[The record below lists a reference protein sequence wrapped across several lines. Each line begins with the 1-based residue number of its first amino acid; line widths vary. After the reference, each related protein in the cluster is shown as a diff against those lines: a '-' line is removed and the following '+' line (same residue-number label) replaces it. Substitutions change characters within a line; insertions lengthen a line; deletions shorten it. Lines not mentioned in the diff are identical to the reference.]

1 MADALQI
8 LADEEALSLVEKNKR
23 KDQSVIRPRVHEKI
37 QQYFKNMLDGE
48 ISPILRLKINR
59 SLCNFHCAHCCE
71 EPYMGRDLK
80 KKIGVKDDP
89 RQQMSLDDYKEL
101 SRQADE
107 CGIFRFVL
115 TGGEALLDKNLDKL
129 IEALDPMKHLII
141 LDTNGWT
148 FDEKK
153 AKWFAGLGG
162 YKVQISLDSM
172 IEEEHDEFR
181 GHKGSYKRVMR
192 ALAASKAANL
202 ELLISTCIIRGRVF
216 SEEFEDLCQYC
227 QVEDIPLYVTL
238 AKPVGTARE
247 QDSWVCTKEDVDQ
260 LKVLEDKYNVFT
272 HMSPSYGQPGRCIT
286 VKGINTVNHD
296 GEIIPCPYMDLSIGN
311 VTREPLSQILNRG
324 MMNSWLGP
332 YRDECIIGEHFDF
345 IRFHNKSVEDYQK
358 ISPFLPVPYEHGF
371 GLTPEID
378 HKEPKVAAYEPLKM
392 VEWDPSGNSPEQVN
406 EKPIF
411 FRRMTR

>member
-1 MADALQI
+1 MTDSLQI
-8 LADEEALSLVEKNKR
+8 LAEEEALSLVEKNKR
-23 KDQSVIRPRVHEKI
+23 RDQSVLRPRVHEKI
-37 QQYFKNMLDGE
+37 QNYFKNMLDGD

-71 EPYMGRDLK
+71 EPYMTRDIK
-80 KKIGVKDDP
+80 KQTGVKLDP
-89 RQQMSLDDYKEL
+89 RHQMDLDDYREL

-115 TGGEALLDKNLDKL
+115 TGGEALLDKNLDLL
-129 IEALDPMKHLII
+129 IEALDPKKHLII

-148 FDEKK
+148 FDEEK

-181 GHKGSYKRVMR
+181 GKKGSYKRVMT
-192 ALAASKAANL
+192 ALKASKAANL
-202 ELLISTCIIRGRVF
+202 ELLISTCIIKDRVF
-216 SEEFEDLCQYC
+216 SKEFEDLCSFC
-227 QVEDIPLYVTL
+227 KVEDIPLYVTL

-260 LKVLEDKYNVFT
+260 LKYLEGKYNIFT

-296 GEIIPCPYMDLSIGN
+296 GEIVPCPYMDLSIGN
-311 VTREPLSQILNRG
+311 VVKEPLKDVLSRG

-332 YRDECIIGEHFDF
+332 YRDECIIGEHMDF
-345 IRFHNKSVEDYQK
+345 IRFHNKAVQDYQK
-358 ISPFLPVPYEHGF
+358 NVSHLLPVTYEHGF
-371 GLTPEID
+371 GKTPEID
-378 HKEPKVAAYEPLKM
+378 NNDNPPSPKEIL
-392 VEWDPSGNSPEQVN
+392 PEDR
-406 EKPIF
+406 KAIF
-411 FRRMTR
+411 AIKAI